1 MIREMKRRHPQLS
14 QQVLC
19 RSLGVSRQAH
29 HKQGR
34 RVALVVQGRELVVQL
49 VHELR
54 KELPRLGGRKLYHLL
69 TPRMAELQVAMGRDQ
84 FFDLLRQERL
94 LIRRRNRRVRTTM
107 SKHGMPV
114 YPDLL
119 KGLPIKAP
127 GQVWVSDITYWRV
140 QEGFYFIF
148 LITDACSHKIIGYHV
163 ARSMDAEH
171 AMIALRMAQRA
182 TRHRLKG
189 IIHHSDRGGQ
199 YCFTQYVNLL
209 QENGMRIS
217 MTQGGD
223 PRDNAIAERVNG
235 ILKNELLA
243 HHDVENIIQARSYL
257 QVAIEAYNLR
267 RPNLSCDMR
276 TPEQAHG
283 LDHVLQRRWRTY
295 PYRVNR
301 MQDKQQVVNPTQ
313 D

>member
-1 MIREMKRRHPQLS
+1 MKRRHPQLS

-34 RVALVVQGRELVVQL
+34 RVASVLQGRELVVQL

-54 KELPRLGGRKLYHLL
+54 KELPKLGGRKLYHVLA
-69 TPRMAELQVAMGRDQ
+69 PRMAELQVAMGRDQ

-94 LIRRRNRRVRTTM
+94 LIRRRNRRVRTTL
-107 SKHGMPV
+107 SKHGLPV

-171 AMIALRMAQRA
+171 AMIALRMAQR
-182 TRHRLKG
+182 TSRHRLKG

-199 YCFTQYVNLL
+199 YCFAQYVNLL

-257 QVAIEAYNLR
+257 HDAVEAYNLR
-267 RPNLSCDMR
+267 RPHLSCDMC
-276 TPEQAHG
+276 TPEHAHA
-283 LDHVLQRRWRTY
+283 LDHVLKRRWRTY
-295 PYRVNR
+295 PYRVNH
-301 MQDKQQVVNPTQ
+301 QPDYPALANPTQ
-313 D
+313 DLNQ